1 MINLTINIDE
11 RLLSAID
18 KACKPLGLNRV
29 QIIEAALKSW
39 LKRREG
45 SLFEQEWIDALKEYP
60 DKANRAEEW
69 LNAQDW

>member
-11 RLLSAID
+11 PLLSAID

-29 QIIEAALKSW
+29 QIIEEALRSW
-39 LKRREG
+39 LKKREC
-45 SLFEQEWIDALKEYP
+45 SLFEREWIDALKENP
-60 DKANRAEEW
+60 DEASRAEEW